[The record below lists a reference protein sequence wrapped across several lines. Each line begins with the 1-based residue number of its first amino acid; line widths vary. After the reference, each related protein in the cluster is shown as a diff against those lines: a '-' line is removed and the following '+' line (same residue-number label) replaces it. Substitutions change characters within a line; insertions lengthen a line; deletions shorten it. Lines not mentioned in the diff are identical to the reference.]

1 MPDMQITNPES
12 APIYDAGNLR
22 EGSDRGTKVLFAGDE
37 GRLDNYRWFYS
48 APGVGDWKAP
58 RHRHNFEQIRFA
70 LEGRFEYRPDDFL
83 DGGNVIYFPEGVH
96 YGPQVRHDG
105 LSMLTLQYGGATG
118 NGYLSQAERKKGFDD
133 LCAKGKFEKGYYTWL
148 DAEGRRHNQDS
159 FEAIWE
165 HMMGRN
171 IVYPEPRYS
180 DLIKMNADNY
190 GWTDVSDSP
199 GVAMKWLASL
209 TERAVRVG
217 FIKLDAGATTN
228 VGGLSDGTELL
239 FLINGDICHDG
250 QDHPEKTAFR
260 CNPGEGLKA
269 ITATQASTLFRIQL
283 PRMMS
288 AGESAG
294 TRNAA

>member
-1 MPDMQITNPES
+1 MQITNPEA

-22 EGSDRGTKVLFAGDE
+22 EGSDRGTKVLFAGDA

-48 APGVGDWKAP
+48 APGVGEWKAP

-70 LEGRFEYRPDDFL
+70 LEGRFEYRPAEYL

-148 DAEGRRHNQDS
+148 DDAGKRHNQDS

-165 HMMGRN
+165 YMMGRK
-171 IVYPEPRYS
+171 IVYPEPRYN
-180 DLIKMNADNY
+180 DLIKMNAENY
-190 GWTDVSDSP
+190 GWTDVSGSP
-199 GVAMKWLASL
+199 GVATKWLASL
-209 TERAVRVG
+209 TERLVRVK
-217 FIKLDAGATTN
+217 FIKLDAGATLGI
-228 VGGLSDGTELL
+228 GGVPATTDLL
-239 FLINGDICHDG
+239 FLTKGNILHDG
-250 QDHPEKTAFR
+250 QKHPEKTAFR
-260 CNPGEGLKA
+260 CNPDEGPEVIK
-269 ITATQASTLFRIQL
+269 ATQPSTLFRIQL
-283 PRMMS
+283 PQMS
-288 AGESAG
+288 GAGEAAG
-294 TRNAA
+294 RRDAA